1 MTVSTAREGNWYRI
15 TVEDN
20 GAGFD
25 PKAEELSE
33 ETHVGLRN
41 VRDRIEQM
49 CGGTMDVNSEPGKG
63 TRVTL
68 MIPESEREGKKEQ
81 EK

>member
-1 MTVSTAREGNWYRI
+1 MIDTRSSPV
-15 TVEDN
+15 DLC
-20 GAGFD
+20 FF
-25 PKAEELSE
+25 LSWLLCRNVE

-49 CGGTMDVNSEPGKG
+49 CGGTMVVNSEPGKG

-68 MIPESEREGKKEQ
+68 MIPDSEREGKKEQ
-81 EK
+81 EQ